1 MQKQI
6 RSTYM
11 YVGSAGNA
19 GNAGAIFSATYT
31 DVGSAGNAGAIF
43 SATYV

>member
-6 RSTYM
+6 RPTYM
-11 YVGSAGNA
+11 DVGSA